1 MNNPKPLLWLFL
13 LVLLSVGPIGLHAQ
27 TVTQVFNG
35 EPLKSVLKEVEHQT
49 GLSVLY
55 KTDEVN
61 ENKKI
66 TASFNETPVLEAI
79 SAMLDE
85 GLVCKLQNKMI
96 VISQKSRQTNPGK
109 SSVRKK
115 IIGTVRDAQGES
127 IIGASILEKGTTN
140 GTITD
145 LEGNFLLE
153 VSSDA
158 VLAVSYIG
166 YKPQELSVSGRNEY
180 AIKLEEDTEVLE
192 EVVVVG
198 YGVQKKSSMTAAV
211 ASVSAKE
218 LQKQVTGNVASA
230 LQGRTPGVEVL
241 QKGGEAGA
249 DIKILVRGAG
259 TFGSTEPLYIIDGA
273 VSNNGLNSL
282 NPNDIASV
290 EILKDGSAAA
300 IYGSRAA
307 NGVVLI
313 TTKQGKVGKT
323 IVEISGSYSY
333 QTLSKKLDFMNADQW
348 RQFANLVADNSGLE
362 HAPEN
367 VNPTHPDIDTDW
379 QDLYFRN
386 APMYNLNAGIS
397 GGGENTTFNTSLGYF
412 KQDGIIIQSNYE
424 KYNAR
429 VNGTFK
435 KGILDVTESLSIA
448 HTSKRPASTLRLI
461 GLPTTPV
468 KDEYGRYVS
477 AGPEY
482 NILSS
487 AIENPIASYYNTE
500 IKNRA
505 TDITGSLSL
514 GLKLF
519 KGFTYKLNL
528 AGSYLNTHNYT
539 HTPTYS
545 TMWNEDGTPVS
556 GFGQLYTSLSESRAE
571 NFNYTIDNLITYNN
585 TFNGHT
591 IDALVGTSWM
601 REYYRTMSID
611 SNTNDL
617 GAPTITG
624 YEGQGTIGAKEM
636 NAALLSFF
644 ARINYDYK
652 NRYLLSLSI
661 RSDESSKF
669 AKGHRVGYFPSVSV
683 GWNVHEESFFH
694 IPWMSKLKIR
704 GSYGELGANFID
716 PYSFLSLAYGPVPAI
731 LGNQRHIGYVTRFAQ
746 ENLTWETA
754 ISSNIGLELGFFNNE
769 LTFTADWF
777 MKRNN
782 DLLAPLAPL
791 PSSGQTIILNDG
803 NLPYFN
809 TASVENKGLEL
820 TVGYRKMWSDF
831 SLDATANIS
840 FLKNKV
846 RALGEG
852 VQPIRGES
860 ISSKFNDR
868 ATITK
873 AGLPIGTFWGYTIK
887 GIDDKGDFIFD
898 DNNGLDTN
906 GNLTGVPDGV
916 VDENDK
922 TVIGDPNPD
931 FTYGLNFSLGYKNWD
946 LTAFF
951 QGSQGNDIFCGAK
964 YYYYFNYSNNNLVDA
979 LNSWT
984 PTNTHSKLPIAK
996 TDNYNGGN
1004 SLPSTFYIED
1014 GSYFRCKNLQVG
1026 YTFGDKLLKNTFIKS
1041 ARIYAGIQNL
1051 FTLTKYSLY
1060 DPEVSNNTL
1069 FDRGIDGQYNNAP
1082 TVNARIY
1089 NIGFSLT
1096 F

>member
-1 MNNPKPLLWLFL
+1 MNNRKSLLRLFL
-13 LVLLSVGPIGLHAQ
+13 LALFGMGTMMLHAQ
-27 TVTQVFNG
+27 TVTKEFN
-35 EPLKSVLKEVEHQT
+35 EVPLKSVLKEVEQQT

-66 TASFNETPVLEAI
+66 TASFKDTPALEAI
-79 SAMLDE
+79 SKMLDK

-96 VISQKSRQTNPGK
+96 VISKKSLSDGHQTAPVMK
-109 SSVRKK
+109 TVS
-115 IIGTVRDAQGES
+115 GTVVDAQGEP
-127 IIGASILEKGTTN
+127 IIGASILEKGTAN

-145 LEGNFLLE
+145 LDGNFTLE
-153 VSSDA
+153 VNSNS

-166 YKPQELSVSGRNEY
+166 YTSQELSVLDKNLFS
-180 AIKLEEDTEVLE
+180 IKMQEDTEVLE

-218 LQKQVTGNVASA
+218 LQKQVTSNVASA
-230 LQGRTPGVEVL
+230 MQGRTPGVEIM

-249 DIKILVRGAG
+249 EVKMLIRGAG

-273 VSNNGLNSL
+273 VSNNGLNAL
-282 NPNDIASV
+282 NSSDIASI

-313 TTKQGKVGKT
+313 TTKQGKAGKT
-323 IVEISGSYSY
+323 VVEISGSYSY
-333 QTLSKKLDFMNADQW
+333 QTPSKQLDFMNADQW
-348 RQFANLVADNSGLE
+348 RQFANMVSDNSGFE
-362 HAPEN
+362 RAPEN
-367 VNPTHPDIDTDW
+367 VNPTHPGIDTDW

-386 APMYNLNAGIS
+386 SGMYNLNAGIS
-397 GGGENTTFNTSLGYF
+397 GGGEHTTFNTSLGYF
-412 KQDGIIIQSNYE
+412 KQEGIIVQSDYE

-429 VNGTFK
+429 VNGTFN
-435 KGILDVTESLSIA
+435 KGILNVTESLSLA
-448 HTSKRPASTLRLI
+448 HTSKRPTSGLRII

-468 KDEYGRYVS
+468 TDEYGCYVS
-477 AGPEY
+477 VGPEY
-482 NILSS
+482 NIEPS
-487 AIENPIASYYNTE
+487 ALDNPIASYYNQE
-500 IKNRA
+500 KKNRA

-528 AGSYLNTHNYT
+528 AGSYLNKHDYT
-539 HTPTYS
+539 HTPAYS
-545 TMWNEDGTPVS
+545 TMWDEEGEPVS
-556 GFGQLYTSLSESRAE
+556 GFGQLYTSLVESRSE
-571 NFNYTIDNLITYNN
+571 NFNYTIDNLLTYNN
-585 TFNGHT
+585 TFGGHT
-591 IDALVGTSWM
+591 IDALLGTSWM
-601 REYYRTMSID
+601 REYYRTMSIN

-617 GAPTITG
+617 GASTVTG
-624 YEGQGTIGAKEM
+624 YEGPGTIATNEM

-644 ARINYDYK
+644 ARVNYDYQD
-652 NRYLLSLSI
+652 RYLLSLSI

-669 AKGHRVGYFPSVSV
+669 AKGNRVGYFPSVSV
-683 GWNVHEESFFH
+683 GWNVHEEKFFR

-731 LGNQRHIGYVTRFAQ
+731 MGDKRVLGYVTRFAQ

-754 ISSNIGLELGFFNNE
+754 VSANIGLELGFLNNE

-777 MKRNN
+777 LKRNN

-803 NLPYFN
+803 DLPYFN

-820 TVGYRKMWSDF
+820 TLGYRKMWGDF
-831 SLDATANIS
+831 SLDASANIS

-860 ISSKFNDR
+860 MSSKFNDR
-868 ATITK
+868 PTITK
-873 AGLPIGTFWGYTIK
+873 EGLPIGTFWGYQVT
-887 GIDDKGDFIFD
+887 GIDNKGDFIFE
-898 DNNGLDTN
+898 DNNGLDAN
-906 GNLTGVPDGV
+906 GTLTGQPDGTV
-916 VDENDK
+916 NENDK
-922 TVIGDPNPD
+922 KVIGNPNPD
-931 FTYGLNFSLGYKNWD
+931 FTYGLNFSLGYKDWD

-951 QGSQGNDIFCGAK
+951 QGSQGNDIFCAAK
-964 YYYYFNYSNNNLVDA
+964 YFLYFNYSNNTLVDA
-979 LNSWT
+979 MDSWT
-984 PTNTHSKLPIAK
+984 PVNTHATLPIAK
-996 TDNYNGGN
+996 ADNYNGGN

-1026 YTFGDKLLKNTFIKS
+1026 YTFSDKILKSSFIKS
-1041 ARIYAGIQNL
+1041 ARIYAGVQNL
-1051 FTLTKYSLY
+1051 FTITKYPMY

-1069 FDRGIDGQYNNAP
+1069 FDRGIDGQYQNAP

-1089 NIGFSLT
+1089 NIGFNLT